1 MQSRLL
7 SVIVAG
13 ACWLNVANAAEPSAA
28 SPSDPAD
35 KPAAE
40 PWAIGTAWS
49 TDQSQV
55 LYREVHFAENP
66 ELDLT
71 TRVEY
76 RRDQDDLF
84 AEKTIDYS
92 VSITA
97 PAISQID
104 YRNDARIIT
113 RHPNP
118 EPGPVVELEVRPHD
132 SDEVQIDTFDYE
144 EGMIID
150 AGFDPFVRQHW
161 DRLVDGRRV
170 TTDFLVPAR
179 MDTVHISISKTDT
192 EDCNF
197 PSQTM
202 QCFVIKPAGFLRVVS
217 WFVDPIHIAYDN
229 DTRRLLMFEG
239 ISNFRDDA
247 GEPRNALIHFEYM

>member
-1 MQSRLL
+1 MQTRLL
-7 SVIVAG
+7 SVIVIA
-13 ACWLNVANAAEPSAA
+13 ACWLNVANAAEPAA
-28 SPSDPAD
+28 APPSDPAGE
-35 KPAAE
+35 PAAK

-55 LYREVHFAENP
+55 LYREVHFAENTNL
-66 ELDLT
+66 ELT

-76 RRDQDDLF
+76 RRDDNDLF

-92 VSITA
+92 VSVTA

-104 YRNDARIIT
+104 YRNDARIVT

-132 SDEVQIDTFDYE
+132 SDEVQTDTFDYE
-144 EGMIID
+144 EGLIID

-179 MDTVHISISKTDT
+179 MDTVHISISKTNNS
-192 EDCNF
+192 DCNF
-197 PSQTM
+197 PSQAM
-202 QCFVIKPAGFLRVVS
+202 HCFVIKPAGFLRVVS
-217 WFVDPIHIAYDN
+217 WFVDPIHIAYHA

-239 ISNFRDDA
+239 VSNFRDDA

>member
-1 MQSRLL
+1 MRIRIL

-13 ACWLNVANAAEPSAA
+13 ACWLNVAISAEPSTE
-28 SPSDPAD
+28 
-35 KPAAE
+35 PAAE
-40 PWAIGTAWS
+40 PWAIATVWS

-55 LYREVHFAENP
+55 LYRELHFADSP
-66 ELDLT
+66 DRDLT

-76 RRDQDDLF
+76 RRDNDELF

-92 VSITA
+92 VSVTA

-104 YRNDARIIT
+104 YRNEARIVT

-132 SDEVQIDTFDYE
+132 SDEVQTDTFDYE
-144 EGMIID
+144 EGLIID
-150 AGFDPFVRQHW
+150 AGFDPFVRQNW
-161 DRLVDGRRV
+161 DRLTDGRRV
-170 TTDFLVPAR
+170 TTEFLVPAR
-179 MDTVHISISKTDT
+179 MDTVSISISKTDNA
-192 EDCNF
+192 DCNF
-197 PSQTM
+197 PAQNM
-202 QCFVIKPAGFLRVVS
+202 HCFVIRPAGLLRVVS

-229 DTRRLLMFEG
+229 DSRRLLMFEG

-247 GEPRNALIHFEYM
+247 GEPRNALIHFEYL